1 MNSVKVEQNI
11 YCGGVMIVNN
21 LSELLVRKWNDN
33 GKNLSVSQL
42 EKCSYSELFWSVFS
56 RIRTEYREIR
66 RISLY
71 ADQNNFEYGHFLHSV
86 YGKVLLLILC
96 AM

>member
-11 YCGGVMIVNN
+11 YCGGGMIVNN

-42 EKCSYSELFWSVFS
+42 EKCSYSELFWSVFPAFGLNIERYGVS
-56 RIRTEYREIR
+56 LFMRTRITLNTDTFYT
-66 RISLY
+66 
-71 ADQNNFEYGHFLHSV
+71 V
-86 YGKVLLLILC
+86 YMAKC
-96 AM
+96 FY